1 VQQALG
7 WQIGRVG
14 DEEIVAHD
22 GGKPGYR
29 AYAAFNPRNR
39 TGIVILANARSDDR
53 LSNLALHLL
62 TGRPLRP
69 TPTAPEVRRVV
80 SLSRKEL
87 DAFAGRY
94 QLSPDVV
101 LTLVRKESHLL
112 MDTTGDGISE
122 FFPEKPT
129 EFFSNTDNVQ
139 IRFEVAPS
147 GSIEGLVL
155 HQNGKDERATR
166 IHR

>member
-1 VQQALG
+1 
-7 WQIGRVG
+7 
-14 DEEIVAHD
+14 
-22 GGKPGYR
+22 
-29 AYAAFNPRNR
+29 
-39 TGIVILANARSDDR
+39 
-53 LSNLALHLL
+53 
-62 TGRPLRP
+62 
-69 TPTAPEVRRVV
+69 
-80 SLSRKEL
+80 
-87 DAFAGRY
+87 
-94 QLSPDVV
+94 VV